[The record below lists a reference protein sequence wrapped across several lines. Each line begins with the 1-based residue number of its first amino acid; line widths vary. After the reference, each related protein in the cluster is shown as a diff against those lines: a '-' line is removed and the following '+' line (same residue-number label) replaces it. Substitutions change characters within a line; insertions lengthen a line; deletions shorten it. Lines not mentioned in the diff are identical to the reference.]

1 MGSGVRRVVLLTLG
15 WEDLPLS
22 VSVHGVET
30 VEPIRR
36 LKAIA
41 AERGFR
47 LVPGHDPVVWPAL
60 TEELARRFA

>member
-1 MGSGVRRVVLLTLG
+1 
-15 WEDLPLS
+15 
-22 VSVHGVET
+22 VSPEET

-36 LKAIA
+36 LKAVA
-41 AERGFR
+41 AQRGFR